1 MPTNFL
7 LLIKERKIHSIPIFI
22 IAFFPFFLL
31 TGSLVINSFIILLDI
46 IFLVELF
53 KTKKFYDY
61 KNLFFIFLSLFF
73 FSLIINIFL
82 NTGDRFSFER
92 QIGFLRFF
100 IFVFAIK
107 YYLSLKSDVYFK
119 DIIKIWSIIF
129 VVVTIDIYFEF
140 IFGFNLFGNTSYMPG
155 RISSFLG
162 DELKIGNFYNGFIFI
177 IVSYFLIKKKLTI
190 YNIFFILAFF
200 SAAFIIGERANF
212 LKILIG
218 FIIFILF
225 SKDFK
230 PKILIVSFLS
240 IIFLIIGST
249 NKQIKIRINQ
259 IFIPINEMGLVNYI
273 KTSHYGAHYD
283 TAYKI
288 FKNNKIFGIGL
299 KEFRY
304 ESKKEIYRDNKNNI
318 YKRDNWATHP
328 HQVHFEILSETGLF
342 GYFIFISFF
351 LFSIFKG
358 LITYF
363 KSRNIYLLSGLTFVI
378 TSLLPL
384 IPSGSFFTTFG
395 AAIFWLNFS
404 FIVKFCEKEKVLKWL
419 TKD

>member
-7 LLIKERKIHSIPIFI
+7 LLIKERNIYSIPIFI
-22 IAFFPFFLL
+22 IAFFPVFLL
-31 TGSLVINSFIILLDI
+31 TGSLVINSFVILLDI
-46 IFLVELF
+46 MFLIEIF
-53 KTKKFYDY
+53 KTKKFADC
-61 KNLFFIFLSLFF
+61 KNLFFIFLSILF
-73 FSLIINIFL
+73 FSLILNIFL

-107 YYLSLKSDVYFK
+107 YYLSLKSDIYLN

-129 VVVTIDIYFEF
+129 IVVTIDIYFEF
-140 IFGFNLFGNTSYMPG
+140 IFGFNLFGNKSYMPG

-177 IVSYFLIKKKLTI
+177 ILSYFLIKKKLSM
-190 YNIFFILAFF
+190 YNIFLILVFF
-200 SAAFIIGERANF
+200 SASFVIGERANF

-230 PKILIVSFLS
+230 PKILIVSLLS

-249 NKQIKIRINQ
+249 NKQIKTRINQ
-259 IFIPINEMGLVNYI
+259 IFVPVKEMGLVNYI

-304 ESKKEIYRDNKNNI
+304 ESKKEIYKDNKNNI

-342 GYFIFISFF
+342 GYFVFISFF
-351 LFSIFKG
+351 LFSILKG
-358 LITYF
+358 SIRYF
-363 KSRNIYLLSGLTFVI
+363 RNKNIYLLSGLTFVI

-395 AAIFWLNFS
+395 ATIFWLNFS
-404 FIVKFCEKEKVLKWL
+404 FLVKFCEKKQSLN
-419 TKD
+419 D

>member
-1 MPTNFL
+1 MPKKIL
-7 LLIKERKIHSIPIFI
+7 LLIKEKNIYSIPIII
-22 IAFFPFFLL
+22 IAFFPVFLL
-31 TGSLVINSFIILLDI
+31 TGSLIINFFIILLDV
-46 IFLVELF
+46 IFLIEIF
-53 KTKKFYDY
+53 KTKKFSDY
-61 KNLFFIFLSLFF
+61 KNLFFIFLLLFF

-92 QIGFLRFF
+92 QIGFVRFF

-107 YYLSLKSDVYFK
+107 YYLSFKSDAYFN

-129 VVVTIDIYFEF
+129 VVVTFDIFFEF
-140 IFGFNLFGNTSYMPG
+140 IFGFNIFGNKSYMPG

-177 IVSYFLIKKKLTI
+177 IASYFLIKKKLSI
-190 YNIFFILAFF
+190 YNIFLILVFF
-200 SAAFIIGERANF
+200 SAAFVIGERANF

-225 SKDFK
+225 SKEFK
-230 PKILIVSFLS
+230 PKIVIVSLLS

-259 IFIPINEMGLVNYI
+259 IFVPINEMGLANYI

-304 ESKKEIYRDNKNNI
+304 ESRKEIYKDNKNNI

-351 LFSIFKG
+351 LFSILKG
-358 LITYF
+358 LIRYF
-363 KSRNIYLLSGLTFVI
+363 KNKNIYLLSSLTFVI

-395 AAIFWLNFS
+395 ATIFWLNFS
-404 FIVKFCEKEKVLKWL
+404 FLVKFCEKKVL
-419 TKD
+419 TK

>member
-7 LLIKERKIHSIPIFI
+7 LLIKEKNIHSIPIFI
-22 IAFFPFFLL
+22 LAFFPIFLL

-46 IFLVELF
+46 FFIIEIF
-53 KTKKFYDY
+53 KTKKFSDH
-61 KNLFFIFLSLFF
+61 KNLFFIFLSFF
-73 FSLIINIFL
+73 FLSLIINIFV

-92 QIGFLRFF
+92 QIGFIRFF

-107 YYLSLKSDVYFK
+107 YYLSLKSDTYFN

-140 IFGFNLFGNTSYMPG
+140 IFGFNIFGNKSYMPG

-177 IVSYFLIKKKLTI
+177 VISYFLIKKKLSI
-190 YNIFFILAFF
+190 YNISLILVFF
-200 SAAFIIGERANF
+200 SAAFIVGERANF

-230 PKILIVSFLS
+230 PKILIIFFLS
-240 IIFLIIGST
+240 IIFFIIGST
-249 NKQIKIRINQ
+249 NKEIKIRINQ
-259 IFIPINEMGLVNYI
+259 IFVPIKEMGLVNYI
-273 KTSHYGAHYD
+273 KTSHYGVHYD

-304 ESKKEIYRDNKNNI
+304 ESRKEVYKENENNI

-342 GYFIFISFF
+342 GYIVFISFF

-358 LITYF
+358 LIRYIENN
-363 KSRNIYLLSGLTFVI
+363 NIYLLSGLTFII

-395 AAIFWLNFS
+395 ATIFWLNFS
-404 FIVKFCEKEKVLKWL
+404 FLVKFCEKKILIK
-419 TKD
+419 